1 MGAGRKRVVRR
12 GLAAACL
19 LAACAYGARAEAQ
32 LAISVGADGGITIA
46 DPHLR
51 FVDPNTRRPNAK
63 PTVALGLDIAGYW
76 EPSSATALGF
86 AISPTLY
93 GAGPEPSP
101 GLNFALGPRFVW
113 RPGPVHLALDAELVL
128 SSFNDRCR
136 VTSSADDGTHPQERP
151 DCPPTTRDYEPAAV
165 GFGLG
170 VSPLVR
176 VATLGGAFDVLVG
189 PSFRYQ
195 SARYEY
201 SDGGSFVLGIA
212 QAVLGVRMYG
222 DFARLAARGGASA
235 GRVP

>member
-1 MGAGRKRVVRR
+1 
-12 GLAAACL
+12 L
-19 LAACAYGARAEAQ
+19 LASCACAPRAEAEF
-32 LAISVGADGGITIA
+32 AISFGADGGITIA
-46 DPHLR
+46 DPHVR
-51 FVDPNTRRPNAK
+51 FVDPNTRWPNPK
-63 PTVALGLDIAGYW
+63 PTVALGLDVAAYW
-76 EPSSATALGF
+76 EPSSATSLGF
-86 AISPTLY
+86 AISPTLF

-113 RPGPVHLALDAELVL
+113 RPGPLHLALDAELAL

-136 VTSSADDGTHPQERP
+136 VASPEDDRVHPQERP

-165 GFGLG
+165 GFAFG

-222 DFARLAARGGASA
+222 DFGRLAVRGSA
-235 GRVP
+235 TPPVP